1 MFAILKSSRTI
12 RAGGR
17 HWLGAA
23 ITVAPILLAPLA
35 VRAQMFKL
43 DIPVPDMARPDSGQS
58 PMVRVPS
65 KRPVHRSTAAA
76 DPAVPVPVPA
86 PAPAKVARERVTFE
100 AGSGRLVTLSAPAAN
115 VFVAD
120 PKVADVRPG
129 SATSLF
135 VFGLAAGR
143 TTIAALD
150 DDGKPVAEFDV
161 TVRASSFNANAAEAA
176 VNALMPGLGLR
187 VQAQPKGLL
196 ISGSLNSPQ
205 DAARANAVVR
215 SFLTDNQTL
224 EDQIGV
230 TQQSVQVQLRV
241 RIAEMSRSVTRGLGV
256 NWQAIGKL
264 AAVSLLN
271 PLRQASDVAFGRAS
285 IGSSD
290 ANAFIDALAT
300 DNLARIL
307 AEPNLVAMSGQT
319 ASFLAG
325 GEFPIPVAGTA
336 GTATTGPSVT
346 VEYKKYG
353 VQLSFLPTVLA
364 DGRINL
370 KVAPEVSQLSSQGAV
385 TMSAITVPALV
396 TRRAETTVELGSGES
411 FAIAGLLQQGSNQA
425 DAGLPGIGD
434 VPVLGALF
442 RSDRFQRNETEL
454 VIIVTPY
461 VVHPAAK
468 PDALHLPGEDFRPP
482 SDLERI
488 LALRQTGANGANGAK
503 FTGQIPGNAG
513 FVMQ

>member
-1 MFAILKSSRTI
+1 MAQISYAASPIHHKRLGWI
-12 RAGGR
+12 
-17 HWLGAA
+17 GAA
-23 ITVAPILLAPLA
+23 LTVTPLLFGP
-35 VRAQMFKL
+35 VSGQAQLFKL
-43 DIPVPDMARPDSGQS
+43 DIPVPDMARPDSGPA

-65 KRPVHRSTAAA
+65 KRPVHRTAAPV
-76 DPAVPVPVPA
+76 DPATPA
-86 PAPAKVARERVTFE
+86 PAPVQVARQLVTFE
-100 AGSGRLVTLSAPAAN
+100 AGSGQLVTLRAPAAN

-129 SATSLF
+129 STTSLF
-135 VFGLAAGR
+135 VFGLAPGR
-143 TTIAALD
+143 TTVAALD
-150 DDGKPVAEFDV
+150 DDGRPVAEFDV

-187 VQAQPKGLL
+187 VTAQPKGLL
-196 ISGSLNSPQ
+196 ISGSLHSPQ
-205 DAARANAVVR
+205 DAARATAVAR
-215 SFLTDNQTL
+215 SFLSENQTL

-241 RIAEMSRSVTRGLGV
+241 RIAEMSREVTRGLGV

-264 AAVSLLN
+264 GGVGVFN
-271 PLRQASDVAFGRAS
+271 PLRAASDLAFGAVRV
-285 IGSSD
+285 GSND

-325 GEFPIPVAGTA
+325 GEFPIPVSGTA
-336 GTATTGPSVT
+336 ATATSGPSVT

-370 KVAPEVSQLSSQGAV
+370 KVAPEVSQLSNQGAV
-385 TMSAITVPALV
+385 TTSSITVPALI

-411 FAIAGLLQQGSNQA
+411 FAIAGLLQQSSNQA
-425 DAGLPGIGD
+425 DSGLPGIGD
-434 VPVLGALF
+434 VPILGALF
-442 RSDRFQRNETEL
+442 RSDKFKRAETEL

-461 VVHPAAK
+461 LVRPVAK

-488 LALRQTGANGANGAK
+488 LALRQTGSAKGTK

>member
-1 MFAILKSSRTI
+1 MVDHRRIAREPGSWRCAGLALAILPGFLASS
-12 RAGGR
+12 
-17 HWLGAA
+17 GAEA
-23 ITVAPILLAPLA
+23 QLL
-35 VRAQMFKL
+35 KL
-43 DIPVPDMARPDSGQS
+43 DIPVPDMTRPSTT
-58 PMVRVPS
+58 PAPLTRVPTQ
-65 KRPVHRSTAAA
+65 RPPGRTTAPV
-76 DPAVPVPVPA
+76 DPATPTAIPA
-86 PAPAKVARERVTFE
+86 QVVRQRVTFE
-100 AGSGRLVTLSAPAAN
+100 AGSGQLVTLRAPAAN

-135 VFGLAAGR
+135 VFGLAPGR
-143 TTIAALD
+143 TTVAALD
-150 DDGKPVAEFDV
+150 DEGHAVAEFDV

-187 VQAQPKGLL
+187 VAAQPKGLL
-196 ISGSLNSPQ
+196 VSGSVASPQ
-205 DAARANAVVR
+205 EAARVAAVVR
-215 SFLTDNQTL
+215 SFLTDGQTL

-241 RIAEMSRSVTRGLGV
+241 RIAEMSREVTRGLGI
-256 NWQAIGKL
+256 NWQAMGKL
-264 AAVSLLN
+264 GGVGLFN
-271 PLRQASDVAFGRAS
+271 PLKMASDLAFGTAR
-285 IGSSD
+285 IGSND

-325 GEFPIPVAGTA
+325 GEFPIPVSGTA
-336 GTATTGPSVT
+336 GSATAGPSVT

-385 TMSAITVPALV
+385 TTSTITVPALV

-411 FAIAGLLQQGSNQA
+411 FAIAGLLQQSSTQA
-425 DAGLPGIGD
+425 DSGLPGIGD

-442 RSDRFQRNETEL
+442 RSDKYKRAETEL

-461 VVHPAAK
+461 VVRPVGK
-468 PDALHLPGEDFRPP
+468 PGALHLPGEDFRPP

-488 LALRQTGANGANGAK
+488 LALRQLGSAGGAK
-503 FTGQIPGNAG
+503 FTGQIPGQAG